1 MRYIKADINAKK
13 GLLNR
18 YFSKC
23 IGAGRAA
30 EVMRHEAYK
39 QLRTVQE
46 ECPFEYIRFHGL
58 FHDEMGL
65 VNRRP
70 DGKLFFNFQY
80 IDILFDSL
88 LDIGIRPVVEL
99 GLMPGELRSG
109 DNTVFWWKMYNTPPK
124 DIEEWGQVVEALVR
138 HVTARYGKAEID
150 KWFFEVWNEPDL
162 DSFFRSDDRMND
174 YFKIYESSAR
184 AVKRVDGD
192 YKVGGPATAGLR
204 WIPEFIAFCREKSVP
219 LDFISGHYYC
229 LKGDFDADG
238 KVRLVMND
246 HNYLSGM
253 INKTGKQCH
262 SEGYPLYMTEWSAS
276 YSSRDPVHDSYFSA
290 PFILEIIKRCEGNA
304 DMLSYWVYTDIFEEV
319 GIGQTPFHG
328 GFGLINTQSL
338 KKPAFHSFRM
348 LTELGDDE
356 LACDDRSAY
365 VCRKDNEVEVL
376 FWNSVIL
383 RQDAPNSEFFT
394 RPLPSEKLEDV
405 TVSLSGF
412 EANKTYELSV
422 ETVGYKMGDV
432 YNAYLDMGLTD
443 TPTREETAVLKEA
456 SKPKLSC
463 FNITANADG
472 VIEFTLPQTEN
483 QVDFIK
489 IKI

>member
-1 MRYIKADINAKK
+1 MRNIKADINERK
-13 GLLNR
+13 GALDR
-18 YFSKC
+18 YFAKC

-30 EVMRHEAYK
+30 EVMRHEAYE
-39 QLRTVQE
+39 QLRTVQS

-58 FHDEMGL
+58 FHDEMGI
-65 VNRRP
+65 VNR
-70 DGKLFFNFQY
+70 DDSGKLFYNFQY
-80 IDILFDSL
+80 VDILFDSL

-99 GLMPGELRSG
+99 GLIPGELRSG
-109 DNTVFWWKMYNTPPK
+109 DDTVFWWKMYKTPPK
-124 DIEEWGQVVEALVR
+124 DFSEWGAVIEALVR
-138 HVTARYGKAEID
+138 HFTARYGKNEID

-162 DSFFRSDDRMND
+162 ESFFRSDDRMND
-174 YFKIYESSAR
+174 YFKIYESASR
-184 AVKRVDGD
+184 AVKRVDPD

-246 HNYLSGM
+246 HSYLSGT
-253 INKTGKQCH
+253 INKIGKQCH

-304 DMLSYWVYTDIFEEV
+304 DMMSYWTYTDIFEEV

-328 GFGLINTQSL
+328 GFGLINMQAL
-338 KKPAFHSFRM
+338 KKPAFHSYRM
-348 LTELGDDE
+348 LAELGNEEIECNDK
-356 LACDDRSAY
+356 SAY
-365 VCRKDNEVEVL
+365 VCRKKDEVEVL

-383 RQDAPNSEFFT
+383 RQDTPNSEFFT
-394 RPLPSEKLEDV
+394 RPLPSKKLEDV
-405 TVSLSGF
+405 TVTLSGF
-412 EANKTYELSV
+412 EVNRKYEISV

-432 YNAYLDMGLTD
+432 YNAYLD
-443 TPTREETAVLKEA
+443 TPTREETEALKEA
-456 SKPKLSC
+456 SKPKQ
-463 FNITANADG
+463 TAFSVKSNDCG
-472 VIEFTLPQTEN
+472 MLEFTLPQTEN

>member
-1 MRYIKADINAKK
+1 MRNIKADINKSK
-13 GLLNR
+13 GAFNR

-39 QLRTVQE
+39 QLCTIQN

-58 FHDEMGL
+58 FHDEMGI
-65 VNRRP
+65 VNRDN
-70 DGKLFFNFQY
+70 DGTLFYNFQY
-80 IDILFDSL
+80 IDLLFDSL

-124 DIEEWGQVVEALVR
+124 DFGEWGSVVEAFVR

-174 YFKIYESSAR
+174 YFKIYESAAR
-184 AVKRVDGD
+184 AVKKVDVD

-204 WIPEFIAFCREKSVP
+204 WIPEFIEFCRKGNVP
-219 LDFISGHYYC
+219 IDFISGHYYC

-238 KVRLVMND
+238 KVRLVMNE
-246 HNYLSGM
+246 HSYLSGM
-253 INKTGKQCH
+253 INKVGKQCH
-262 SEGYPLYMTEWSAS
+262 TEGYPLYMTEWSAS

-290 PFILEIIKRCEGNA
+290 PFILEIIKECEGNT
-304 DMLSYWVYTDIFEEV
+304 DMLSYWAYTDIFEEV

-338 KKPAFHSFRM
+338 KKPAFYSYQM
-348 LTELGDDE
+348 LNQLGNEELD
-356 LACDDRSAY
+356 CDDKSAY
-365 VCRKDNEVEVL
+365 VCRKQNEVEVL
-376 FWNSVIL
+376 FWNSVIPK
-383 RQDAPNSEFFT
+383 QDAPNVEYFT
-394 RPLPSEKLEDV
+394 RPLPTKKIEDATV
-405 TVSLSGF
+405 TIFGL
-412 EANKTYELSV
+412 EANKTYSVTV

-432 YNAYLDMGLTD
+432 YNAYLDMNLTD
-443 TPTREETAVLKEA
+443 TPTREEIKALAEA
-456 SKPKLSC
+456 SKPQVNEFCIKS
-463 FNITANADG
+463 NPDG
-472 VIEFTLPQTEN
+472 IIEFTLPQSEN
-483 QVDFIK
+483 QVDLIK

>member
-1 MRYIKADINAKK
+1 MRNIKANVNLKK
-13 GLLNR
+13 GKLDR
-18 YFSKC
+18 YFAKC

-30 EVMRHEAYK
+30 EVMRHAAYE
-39 QLRTVQE
+39 QLRTVQK

-58 FHDEMGL
+58 FHDEMGI
-65 VNRRP
+65 VNRRE

-80 IDILFDSL
+80 VDILFDSL
-88 LDIGIRPVVEL
+88 LDLGIRPVVEL

-124 DIEEWGQVVEALVR
+124 YHGEWSELIEALVR
-138 HVTARYGKAEID
+138 HVTARYGKNEIN

-174 YFKIYESSAR
+174 YFKIYESAAR
-184 AVKRVDGD
+184 AVKSVDND

-204 WIPEFIAFCREKSVP
+204 WIPEFISFCKENNVP

-238 KVRLVMND
+238 KVSLSM
-246 HNYLSGM
+246 HNHSYLSGK
-253 INKTGKQCH
+253 INSTGKQCRA
-262 SEGYPLYMTEWSAS
+262 EGYPLYMTEWSAS

-290 PFILEIIKRCEGNA
+290 PFVLQIIKECEGNA

-319 GIGQTPFHG
+319 GIGQAPFHG

-338 KKPAFHSFRM
+338 KKPVFHSYKM
-348 LTELGDDE
+348 LNQLGDDE
-356 LACDDRSAY
+356 LECDDKSAY
-365 VCRKDNEVEVL
+365 ACRKEDELQLL
-376 FWNSVIL
+376 FWNSVIAN
-383 RQDAPNSEFFT
+383 QDAPNVEYFK
-394 RPLPSEKLEDV
+394 RPLPAKEIEDAEI
-405 TVSLSGF
+405 TLSGLTPCR
-412 EANKTYELSV
+412 EYTVEV

-432 YNAYLDMGLTD
+432 YNAYLDMDLTD
-443 TPTREETAVLKEA
+443 TPTREETQALAEA
-456 SKPKLSC
+456 SMPKKTVFKATSD
-463 FNITANADG
+463 ADG
-472 VIEFTLPQTEN
+472 VMDFTLPQTEN

>member
-1 MRYIKADINAKK
+1 MRNIKADINTKK
-13 GLLNR
+13 GSLNR
-18 YFSKC
+18 YFAKC

-30 EVMRHEAYK
+30 EVMRHEAYE
-39 QLRTVQE
+39 QLRTIQA

-65 VNRRP
+65 VNRRE
-70 DGKLFFNFQY
+70 DGSLFFNFQY

-109 DNTVFWWKMYNTPPK
+109 DDTVFWWKMYKTPPK
-124 DIEEWGQVVEALVR
+124 DFSEWGAVIEALVR
-138 HVTARYGKAEID
+138 HFTARYGKNEID

-162 DSFFRSDDRMND
+162 ESFFRSDDRMND
-174 YFKIYESSAR
+174 YFKIYESAAR
-184 AVKRVDGD
+184 AVKRVDPD

-204 WIPEFIAFCREKSVP
+204 WIPEFIAFCRENEVP

-246 HNYLSGM
+246 HSYLSGM
-253 INKTGKQCH
+253 INKIGRQCH
-262 SEGYPLYMTEWSAS
+262 VEGYPLYMTEWSAS

-290 PFILEIIKRCEGNA
+290 PFILEIIKQCEGNA
-304 DMLSYWVYTDIFEEV
+304 DMMSYWVYTDIFEEV

-328 GFGLINTQSL
+328 GFGLINLQSL
-338 KKPAFHSFRM
+338 KKPAFHSYRM
-348 LTELGDDE
+348 LAELGDEEIECNDK
-356 LACDDRSAY
+356 SAY
-365 VCRKDNEVEVL
+365 VCRKGDEVEVL

-383 RQDAPNSEFFT
+383 KQDAPNVDFFT
-394 RPLPSEKLEDV
+394 RPLPSKQIEDAM
-405 TVSLSGF
+405 VSLSGF
-412 EANKTYELSV
+412 EANKTYSITI

-432 YNAYLDMGLTD
+432 YNAYLDMHLTD
-443 TPTREETAVLKEA
+443 TPTREETVALKEA
-456 SKPKLSC
+456 SKPQYTS
-463 FNITANADG
+463 FSIVSNAEG
-472 VIEFTLPQTEN
+472 LIEFTLPQTEN
-483 QVDFIK
+483 QVDFVK
-489 IKI
+489 ISV

>member
-1 MRYIKADINAKK
+1 MRNIKADINERK
-13 GLLNR
+13 GTLDR
-18 YFSKC
+18 YFAKC

-30 EVMRHEAYK
+30 EVMRHEAYE
-39 QLRTVQE
+39 QLRTVQS

-58 FHDEMGL
+58 FHDEMGI
-65 VNRRP
+65 VNR
-70 DGKLFFNFQY
+70 DDSGKLFYNFQY
-80 IDILFDSL
+80 VNILFDSL

-99 GLMPGELRSG
+99 GLIPGELRSG
-109 DNTVFWWKMYNTPPK
+109 DDTVFWWKMYKTPPK
-124 DIEEWGQVVEALVR
+124 DFSEWGAVIEALVR
-138 HVTARYGKAEID
+138 HFTARYGKNEID

-162 DSFFRSDDRMND
+162 ESFFRSDDRMND
-174 YFKIYESSAR
+174 YFKIYESASR
-184 AVKRVDGD
+184 AVKRVDPD

-246 HNYLSGM
+246 HSYLSGT
-253 INKTGKQCH
+253 INKIGKQCH

-276 YSSRDPVHDSYFSA
+276 YSSRDSVHDSYFSA

-304 DMLSYWVYTDIFEEV
+304 DMLSYWVYTDVFEEV

-328 GFGLINTQSL
+328 GFGLINIQSL
-338 KKPAFHSFRM
+338 KKPAFHSYRM
-348 LTELGDDE
+348 LAELGDEEIECNDK
-356 LACDDRSAY
+356 SAY
-365 VCRKDNEVEVL
+365 VCRKKDEIEVL

-394 RPLPSEKLEDV
+394 RPLPSKKLEDV
-405 TVSLSGF
+405 TVTLSGF

-432 YNAYLDMGLTD
+432 YNAYLDMNLTD
-443 TPTREETAVLKEA
+443 TPTREETAELKEA
-456 SKPKLSC
+456 SKPKQ
-463 FNITANADG
+463 TAFTVTSNADG
-472 VIEFTLPQTEN
+472 VIEFSLSQTEN

-489 IKI
+489 IKM